1 MNLTVINPAPT
12 GILVQDFLE
21 QTAQRL
27 PEKVALVCGERR
39 LTYSEIESRANRLAH
54 ALVEIGVQRGDRVAL
69 YLHNSVE
76 AVVGIFAALKA
87 GAAFVAIN
95 PATKR
100 DKFHAILNN
109 CEATALIA
117 EARGDLSGLLDD
129 GRPGVPSL
137 KGLVLCG
144 KEAAEAARHGTGRL
158 AFETVQERN
167 PATPVPRCNLDLD
180 LACLIYTSGTTG
192 EPKGVMC
199 GHDNVVFATTS
210 IVSYLHNTE
219 DDVVL
224 SVLPLSFTYGL
235 YQLLAMCRVGGTLV
249 LEGSFTY
256 PAVVLERLQHER
268 VTGFPGVP
276 TIYSVLL
283 RMDLAACDLSSL
295 RYLTNAAAALPEQ
308 HILEL
313 RRRLPQVEFYSM
325 YGQTETAR
333 TLYLP
338 AEWVDRKP
346 ASVGLP
352 IPGSEAWVED
362 EHGHRS
368 PPGQVGELVVRG
380 RHVMRGYWEAPE
392 ATAQRFRP
400 GPFPGERLCHT
411 GDLFRID
418 GEGCFYFVSRKDD
431 IIKCRGE
438 KVAPKEVEGVL
449 HDLPGVREVAVI
461 GVPDA
466 VLGQAIKAFV
476 VASNGELTTKQI
488 LAHCRARLE
497 DYMVPKIVEFCTELP
512 KTSSGKIKKSEL
524 T

>member
-1 MNLTVINPAPT
+1 MNLTIANPAPL
-12 GILVQDFLE
+12 GLLVQDFLE
-21 QTAQRL
+21 QAAHRL
-27 PEKVALVCGERR
+27 PEKVALICGERR
-39 LTYSEIESRANRLAH
+39 LTYREIEAQANRLAH
-54 ALVEIGVQRGDRVAL
+54 ALIEIGVRRGDRVAL

-76 AVVGIFAALKA
+76 AVVGIFAALKV

-100 DKFHAILNN
+100 DKLHAILNN
-109 CEATALIA
+109 CRPVALIA
-117 EARGDLSGLLDD
+117 EARADLSGLLDQGTSD
-129 GRPGVPSL
+129 LPSL
-137 KGLVLCG
+137 QGLILCG
-144 KEAAEAARHGTGRL
+144 RAAGPVARSGSGRL
-158 AFETVQERN
+158 TFEAVQECN

-199 GHDNVVFATTS
+199 GHDNVVFATTA
-210 IVSYLHNTE
+210 IVSYLRNTE
-219 DDVVL
+219 ADVVL

-235 YQLLAMCRVGGTLV
+235 YQLLAMFRVGGTLV

-256 PAVVLERLQHER
+256 PAVVIERMQRER

-283 RMDLAACDLSSL
+283 RMDLAACNLSSL

-313 RRRLPQVEFYSM
+313 RKRLPQVEFFSM

-352 IPGSEAWVED
+352 IPGSEAWVVD
-362 EHGHRS
+362 EHGQQLPS
-368 PPGQVGELVVRG
+368 GPVGELVVRG

-392 ATAQRFRP
+392 AAAQRFRP
-400 GPFPGERLCHT
+400 GPLPGERLCYT
-411 GDLFRID
+411 GDLFRTD
-418 GEGCFYFVSRKDD
+418 SDGCFYFVSRKDD

-449 HDLPGVREVAVI
+449 LDLPGVREVAVI

-466 VLGQAIKAFV
+466 ILGQAIKAFV
-476 VASNGELTTKQI
+476 VASNGELTAKQI

-497 DYMVPKIVEFCTELP
+497 EFMVPKFVEFCAELP
-512 KTSSGKIKKSEL
+512 RTDSGKIKKSEL
-524 T
+524 S